1 MRKVIFSRSVLKRIA
16 EIQSSHFSKE
26 ETMHFQIKLIQA
38 ISSCHSVIS
47 YEGFREYYKG
57 PWANTRR
64 VIVLGYKVYYVYDQ
78 NDEAINVRA
87 IKAPKMK

>member
-16 EIQSSHFSKE
+16 EIQSSNFSKE
-26 ETMHFQIKLIQA
+26 ETMHFQIK
-38 ISSCHSVIS
+38 
-47 YEGFREYYKG
+47 
-57 PWANTRR
+57 
-64 VIVLGYKVYYVYDQ
+64 LGYKVYYVYDQ